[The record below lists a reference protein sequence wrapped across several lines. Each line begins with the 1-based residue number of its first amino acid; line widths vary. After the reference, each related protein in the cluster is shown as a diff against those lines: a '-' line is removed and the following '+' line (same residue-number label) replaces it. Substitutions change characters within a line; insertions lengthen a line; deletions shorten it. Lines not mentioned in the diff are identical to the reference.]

1 MSTSLLV
8 EEPPLVVLPTLAKR
22 IGLAEALAVQQL
34 HWEIQSHPTLTEEI
48 DGRSWLRAGI
58 DFWELKFPFW
68 SEPTIKRTFASLRER
83 GLVETRRGREASV
96 YSINTDHPD
105 LCGSLHRSNWPV
117 RTDQIDPCGA
127 VSTDQIDP
135 SPCKGEKR
143 IGENVVV
150 ESADAEAT
158 APELPGMPAAPPE
171 PPSSEDPRVQDVF
184 DFWVQEFDPPRKN
197 LSDSRRKLIQKGLRE
212 AEQAPGDPGAA
223 DVCKT
228 ALAGLK
234 VWRKQR
240 PGDES
245 LGAIFQTRPGG
256 SSLGDQMDFFVK
268 QAMDNQSAVYGR
280 VPIDLSGV
288 PSVTA
293 GTIRNHRAN
302 IRNAVKRPDD
312 EEAQR
317 QARYCMDQLATHY
330 GHQTVIEGDDVSW
343 TLIEGWVRT

>member
-1 MSTSLLV
+1 
-8 EEPPLVVLPTLAKR
+8 
-22 IGLAEALAVQQL
+22 
-34 HWEIQSHPTLTEEI
+34 
-48 DGRSWLRAGI
+48 
-58 DFWELKFPFW
+58 
-68 SEPTIKRTFASLRER
+68 
-83 GLVETRRGREASV
+83 
-96 YSINTDHPD
+96 
-105 LCGSLHRSNWPV
+105 
-117 RTDQIDPCGA
+117 
-127 VSTDQIDP
+127 
-135 SPCKGEKR
+135 
-143 IGENVVV
+143 
-150 ESADAEAT
+150 
-158 APELPGMPAAPPE
+158 MPAAPPE

-197 LSDSRRKLIQKGLRE
+197 LSDSRRKLIQKGLKE